1 MSDPTPCLWDEAV
14 LRCSCNDQ
22 ILIHMENF
30 STSHGSLLPRAA
42 NLATLAVVVLATWWS
57 AAQRPASQPD
67 LASAVTAK
75 AATAALPLQ
84 QAAELASVPTAEGS
98 ARWPVQ
104 AAAVPRDAIQ
114 AVGFAPRTQR

>member
-1 MSDPTPCLWDEAV
+1 VQPHVGRGERP
-14 LRCSCNDQ
+14 Q
-22 ILIHMENF
+22 
-30 STSHGSLLPRAA
+30 
-42 NLATLAVVVLATWWS
+42 LARLSVRGVA
-57 AAQRPASQPD
+57 P
-67 LASAVTAK
+67 AK